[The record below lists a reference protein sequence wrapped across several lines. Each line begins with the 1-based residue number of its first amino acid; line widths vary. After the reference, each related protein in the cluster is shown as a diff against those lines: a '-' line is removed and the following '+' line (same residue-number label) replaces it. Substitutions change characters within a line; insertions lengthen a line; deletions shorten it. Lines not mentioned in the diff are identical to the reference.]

1 MILAQVL
8 EGKSCLNPAGQVKT
22 EFMGQGFRECIERDT
37 DLNRATGAVIVDFLH
52 SFFARK
58 GHCKASQPWESGGAG
73 DLSVFGRGAK
83 DLQLY
88 DTSAD
93 RRACPF
99 KGMYCGTTTFGSY
112 RQMLAHCRQK
122 HPDRLSLGGDHPT
135 EITVTDIQGK
145 VLSCD
150 EMRQIIDDPA
160 FWRKPPAIVSSEEQ
174 EEVGAIA
181 IQPNEEMVTSE
192 SRRS

>member
-1 MILAQVL
+1 L
-8 EGKSCLNPAGQVKT
+8 ERKSYLDPAGQVKT
-22 EFMGQGFRECIERDT
+22 GFKGQGFRGRIERDT

-58 GHCKASQPWESGGAG
+58 GHCNVSQPWESGGTG
-73 DLSVFGRGAK
+73 DPSVLGRGAK
-83 DLQLY
+83 DLRLY

-93 RRACPF
+93 KRVCPF
-99 KGMYCGTTTFGSY
+99 KGMYCGTATFGSY

-122 HPDRLSLGGDHPT
+122 HPDGLSLGGDHTT

-145 VLSCD
+145 VLSCE
-150 EMRQIIDDPA
+150 EMGQIIDDPA
-160 FWRKPPAIVSSEEQ
+160 FWRKPPAIVSLGEQ

-181 IQPNEEMVTSE
+181 IQPNEGTVTSE